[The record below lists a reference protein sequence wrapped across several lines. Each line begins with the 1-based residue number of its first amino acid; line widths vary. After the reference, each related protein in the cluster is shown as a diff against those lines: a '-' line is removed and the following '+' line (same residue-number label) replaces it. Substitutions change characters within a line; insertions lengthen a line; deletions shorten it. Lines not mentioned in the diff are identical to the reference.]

1 MIGAAEHDGVSH
13 ASFARRRPMRIGK
26 S

>member
-13 ASFARRRPMRIGK
+13 ASFARRRPMRTGK